1 LYHRIDYL
9 SAISNV
15 QILSATLQVVLKDI
29 EKDGGSAEDLAKTKE
44 TASAKVLKL
53 KEQMAQLKFDQ
64 GEFNML
70 DKEKRELQSAVVE
83 LSDAVEALQAQLG
96 ARLSFEYKDPVRGFD
111 RTKVKGLV
119 ANLVE
124 IKDMKHATAIEVVAG
139 SRLFQVVVDEAI
151 TGKALLERGQ
161 LQRRV
166 TIIPLDKIS
175 PRPVS
180 QSACDTAS
188 KIAATHQ
195 ATSEPGTNLIE
206 FDEQVRSA
214 MEYTFGSSLVVDN
227 AKAADEICSQTKTRC
242 VTLDGD
248 VFESNGTISG
258 GSVGNLGKTLLALA
272 ELATKTQELKTQSSQ
287 LNEVTARLK
296 GMEAGSSMFDKL
308 SGKVELAEAELDAAK
323 KHLSNTCFGM
333 LVEKREYMSKQLEE
347 AEAECVA
354 MQAEK
359 ERKWELY
366 EQLKE
371 QETELTNKREERIV
385 EMELAIK
392 VAKAK
397 VAETE
402 KRARDVSL
410 AWLFS
415 SSSLVLLCILV
426 FTDCLHCLIS
436 RPPGRPAV
444 PDSFAGA

>member
-1 LYHRIDYL
+1 
-9 SAISNV
+9 
-15 QILSATLQVVLKDI
+15 
-29 EKDGGSAEDLAKTKE
+29 
-44 TASAKVLKL
+44 
-53 KEQMAQLKFDQ
+53 
-64 GEFNML
+64 
-70 DKEKRELQSAVVE
+70 
-83 LSDAVEALQAQLG
+83 
-96 ARLSFEYKDPVRGFD
+96 
-111 RTKVKGLV
+111 
-119 ANLVE
+119 
-124 IKDMKHATAIEVVAG
+124 
-139 SRLFQVVVDEAI
+139 
-151 TGKALLERGQ
+151 
-161 LQRRV
+161 
-166 TIIPLDKIS
+166 
-175 PRPVS
+175 
-180 QSACDTAS
+180 
-188 KIAATHQ
+188 
-195 ATSEPGTNLIE
+195 
-206 FDEQVRSA
+206 